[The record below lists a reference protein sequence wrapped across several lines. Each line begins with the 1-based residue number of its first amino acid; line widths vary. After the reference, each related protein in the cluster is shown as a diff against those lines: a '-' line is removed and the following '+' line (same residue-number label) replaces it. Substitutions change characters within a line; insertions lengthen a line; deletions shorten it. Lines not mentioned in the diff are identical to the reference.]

1 MDMYANKKIKITK
14 SSVDSKEKLFLS
26 EKHLKKP
33 EWIPSKQ
40 SCLNK
45 RFYTTNSNNPNP
57 HQNFKTKD
65 KDKLEKNIYLSYIT
79 PLKARKSKAV
89 SKVID
94 IQDKQK
100 KPFSVTDIETM
111 GYHGKEI
118 PVSISVKTANTL
130 KFFIINHNLLNID
143 VEQAIKEL

>member
-1 MDMYANKKIKITK
+1 MDMYANKKIKFTK
-14 SSVDSKEKLFLS
+14 SSVDYKEKLFVS

-33 EWIPSKQ
+33 PSNQ
-40 SCLNK
+40 ACLNK

-57 HQNFKTKD
+57 HPNFKTKD

-79 PLKARKSKAV
+79 PLKVRKSKPV

-100 KPFSVTDIETM
+100 KPFSVSAIETL
-111 GYHGKEI
+111 GYDGEEI
-118 PVSISVKTANTL
+118 PISISLKTANTL
-130 KFFIINHNLLNID
+130 KFFIINHNLLNIN